1 MKAIVDCNSFYCS
14 CERVFRPDLNNK
26 PVVVLSNND
35 GCIISRSDEAKAIGV
50 EMAGPYFKA
59 KYLIEKNNVAT
70 FSSNYN
76 LYGDMS
82 RRVMDTLKL
91 LAGEKN
97 VEVYS
102 VDESFLDVS
111 MVDENKLI
119 EYGLQMR
126 EVVEQWTGISVS
138 IGIAPTKTLA
148 KIANHIAKKNKAA
161 TQCVATLVSEED
173 IMLELKRTSVKEIWG
188 IGKAYAE
195 KLINWGITNAWDLCN
210 MPEEWVRKNMGG
222 VTGTRLIRE
231 LKGIPCLD
239 MQEELKIKKMITTT
253 RMFGRNVTALN
264 DIKEAVATYTSRAA
278 EKLRRQNCSASVLS
292 IFIVAKEE
300 NQSANF
306 SHGAALHAQ
315 INLVLP
321 TSVTSD
327 LIAPALKLTEQI
339 FIEGREYKKA
349 GVLLSG
355 IVPENSI
362 QSNLFV
368 SEPQINKRPLM
379 DALDNIN
386 FSMRDDVV
394 KFASSGLDRD
404 WKMRREFRSPRY
416 TSRWRE
422 LRNVV

>member
-1 MKAIVDCNSFYCS
+1 M
-14 CERVFRPDLNNK
+14 
-26 PVVVLSNND
+26 
-35 GCIISRSDEAKAIGV
+35 
-50 EMAGPYFKA
+50 
-59 KYLIEKNNVAT
+59 
-70 FSSNYN
+70 
-76 LYGDMS
+76 
-82 RRVMDTLKL
+82 
-91 LAGEKN
+91 
-97 VEVYS
+97 
-102 VDESFLDVS
+102 
-111 MVDENKLI
+111 
-119 EYGLQMR
+119 
-126 EVVEQWTGISVS
+126 
-138 IGIAPTKTLA
+138 
-148 KIANHIAKKNKAA
+148 H
-161 TQCVATLVSEED
+161 CVAALVSDVE
-173 IMLELKRTSVKEIWG
+173 ITKELKKTSVKEIWG
-188 IGKAYAE
+188 IGRAYAE
-195 KLINWGITNAWDLCN
+195 KLMNWGITNAWDLCN

-222 VTGTRLIRE
+222 VTGTRLVRE
-231 LKGIPCLD
+231 LKGIPCLE
-239 MQEELKIKKMITTT
+239 MQEELQIKKMITTT
-253 RMFGRNVTALN
+253 RMFGRNVTALD

-278 EKLRRQNCSASVLS
+278 EKLRRQNCAASVLS

-300 NQSANF
+300 SQSANF

-321 TSVTSD
+321 TSVTSE

-368 SEPQINKRPLM
+368 TEPQINKRPLM
-379 DALDNIN
+379 NALDNIN